1 MHAANAVHTPIV
13 SLFARLTPT
22 MQLTENIVSFALFNE
37 TDVNNISVKSI
48 LEEYS
53 KFVDYVG
60 SHLQVE

>member
-1 MHAANAVHTPIV
+1 
-13 SLFARLTPT
+13 
-22 MQLTENIVSFALFNE
+22 MQLTENIVSFPLFNA

-53 KFVDYVG
+53 KFINYVG